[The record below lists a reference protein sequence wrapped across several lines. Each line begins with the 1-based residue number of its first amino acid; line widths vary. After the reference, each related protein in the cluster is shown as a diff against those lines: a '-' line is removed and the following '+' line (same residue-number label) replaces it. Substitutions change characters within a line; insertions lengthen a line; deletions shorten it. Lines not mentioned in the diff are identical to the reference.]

1 KPRFLLPEG
10 AMRKLD
16 DRELRMIFLH
26 ELTHV
31 KRGDILLNW
40 IIIFASSLHW
50 FNPLAWLAMRRLRA
64 DRELVC
70 DAMVI
75 SRLAADERRSYG
87 NTLIK
92 LLDDFSGA
100 GFCPSLAPV
109 INHKHEIK
117 RRVTMIAQF
126 KPVGRVA
133 LLLSA
138 VMVVALCCFTF
149 TRAAEKPARKSADDT
164 SNERRQTK
172 VGRGIEALEEMLA
185 EQSEKVEK

>member
-1 KPRFLLPEG
+1 
-10 AMRKLD
+10 MRKLD

-31 KRGDILLNW
+31 KRADILLNW
-40 IIIFASSLHW
+40 IIVFVSSLHW

-70 DAMVI
+70 DAMVM
-75 SRLAADERRSYG
+75 SRLAADERRAYG

-109 INHKHEIK
+109 INRKHQIE
-117 RRVTMIAQF
+117 RRIIMIAQGRHVYPRGGEERSLF
-126 KPVGRVA
+126 RKCKEQPNCRVG
-133 LLLSA
+133 
-138 VMVVALCCFTF
+138 
-149 TRAAEKPARKSADDT
+149 T
-164 SNERRQTK
+164 SE
-172 VGRGIEALEEMLA
+172 
-185 EQSEKVEK
+185 